1 MTKEE
6 KQALD
11 SLNESIR
18 ICGNVLEEKLVPSI
32 KETIK
37 ATKAFVMSSKE
48 VIYETNNNEGIRKL
62 GL

>member
-48 VIYETNNNEGIRKL
+48 VNNDI
-62 GL
+62 